1 MHRRNA
7 TFRPASKG
15 KGDAMAFRRTRR
27 TLALFP
33 LASLLALPLQAQ
45 APSPLVARLGARGFL
60 QVESPSFAKLPLS
73 QKMVAYHLYQA
84 AVQLD
89 PIFYDQMSA
98 YGLTA
103 KRLLGALVERPERLP
118 EASRKAIVEYATLFL
133 ANDGNHNDATGE
145 KFVPAI
151 PFEDF
156 AKAAEQARAKG
167 ARLGTQAGLAKT
179 LSSLQG
185 ALFDPRLQPQLT
197 AKNPPPGE
205 DILTASS
212 NNYYSGVKLDDLKGF
227 AEKNPLNSRL
237 VKKDGKLVEE
247 VYRAGTP
254 DGKVPAGL
262 YAKQLQGVNRELE
275 AAAKAAD
282 PGLAQVLRAL
292 ISFYQTGDLKDWH
305 DYNVL
310 WIKNDESVDFASG
323 FIEVYRDARGI
334 KGSSQMI
341 VAVVDQQLE
350 PLMRQLAA
358 NAVYFEHKAPWEE
371 RFKKLDVK
379 PPVGKAIE
387 TLITSGDFAVGTIGD
402 NLPNEQD
409 VREKYGTKSILMSS
423 SVNAINATRGARVA
437 IEFSDDPGE
446 GPLVTKY
453 GPVAD
458 NLHTALHEIIGHGSG
473 KVVVPNDPATY
484 LREYAS
490 TLEEARADLVAYWNI
505 YDPKLTELGVADVKE
520 VGRELY
526 RQLARAG
533 LTPLRNY
540 PTGDIAQEDHDRS
553 RLLVA
558 NYLIEAGALERVRKD
573 GHWYVDVKDYDK
585 AHEAVGKLL
594 AEIMRIKATGDYD
607 GIKALVDKYGLHF
620 DPAVRDDVIAR
631 YQKLNLPIY
640 LSGVYSHLEPVK
652 DKAGKVAEIR
662 ISYPRDF
669 LAQQLEW
676 ARENGTLGF

>member
-1 MHRRNA
+1 
-7 TFRPASKG
+7 
-15 KGDAMAFRRTRR
+15 MAFRRTRR
-27 TLALFP
+27 TLALIP
-33 LASLLALPLQAQ
+33 LASLLAVPLSAQ
-45 APSPLVARLGARGFL
+45 APTSTTMVARIGDRGFL
-60 QVESPSFAKLPLS
+60 QAQSPSFSKLPLS
-73 QKMVAYHLYQA
+73 QKLVAYHLYQA

-103 KRLLGALVERPERLP
+103 KRLLDALVERPERMP
-118 EASRKAIVEYATLFL
+118 EASRKAIVEYAMLFL
-133 ANDGNHNDATGE
+133 ANDGNHNSTTGE
-145 KFVPAI
+145 KFLPAL

-156 AKAAEQARAKG
+156 EHAAEQARAKG
-167 ARLGTQAGLAKT
+167 ARLGTQAQLVKT
-179 LSSLQG
+179 LKALQ
-185 ALFDPRLQPQLT
+185 APLFDPKLQPQLT
-197 AKNPPPGE
+197 AKTPPPGE

-227 AEKNPLNSRL
+227 VEKNPLNSRL
-237 VKKDGKLVEE
+237 VKKNGKLVEE

-254 DGKVPAGL
+254 DGKVPPGL
-262 YAKQLQGVNRELE
+262 YAKELAAVNRELE

-292 ISFYQTGDLKDWH
+292 VRFYQTGDLKDWH

-310 WIKNDESVDFASG
+310 WIKNDETVDFASG

-334 KGSSQMI
+334 KGSSQMV

-350 PLMRQLAA
+350 PLMRKLAE

-387 TLITSGDFAVGTIGD
+387 TLIASGDFSFTTIGD

-409 VREKYGTKSILMSS
+409 VREKYGTKSILLTS
-423 SVNAINATRGARVA
+423 SVNAINAIRGSGAAV
-437 IEFSDDPGE
+437 EFSDNPDE
-446 GPLVTKY
+446 GALFTKY
-453 GPVAD
+453 GQVAD

-473 KVVVPNDPATY
+473 KVIVPNDPSTY

-505 YDPKLTELGVADVKE
+505 YDPKLTELGVADIQE

-533 LTPLRNY
+533 VVALKNY
-540 PTGDIAQEDHDRS
+540 PTGDTAQEDHDRS

-558 NYLIEAGALERVRKD
+558 NYLIESGALERVQKN
-573 GHWYVDVKDYDK
+573 GHWYVEVKDYDK

-607 GIKALVDKYGLHF
+607 GIKAMVDKYGLHF

-652 DKAGKVAEIR
+652 DKAGKVTEIK

-669 LAQQLEW
+669 IAQQLEW